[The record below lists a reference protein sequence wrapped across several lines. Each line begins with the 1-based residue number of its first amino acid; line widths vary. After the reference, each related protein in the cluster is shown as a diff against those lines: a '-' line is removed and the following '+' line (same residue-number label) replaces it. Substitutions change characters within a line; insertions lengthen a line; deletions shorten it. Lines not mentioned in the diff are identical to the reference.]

1 MPSILPIMRKRIEK
15 YGKRLLQ
22 SLLGYWLGP
31 RKGRHKPETIRRI
44 LIFRL
49 DGRVGNGIL
58 LLPLAGAIAADPRP
72 IEVDILINKKVADF
86 FAAYGEQLFHRI
98 WPWEQKRI
106 LQRPWLLWRLIR
118 SLRSRDYDIV
128 LSSTNPDAHSV
139 SNVIF
144 GRIISSAYLVGFD
157 HREAH
162 KFYDLTVSSS
172 AQKHYAEAMLDLWR
186 PFSHRAQLHFGQLRV
201 HTAAEA
207 RQARALFWLGAT
219 GGKHLP
225 ADLVSQVSE
234 AITRELALDVTYAI
248 GPDDQ
253 HLLSDYPTR
262 IRAEL
267 LIDPGPLI
275 ASAQLFHR
283 YKIFV
288 STDTGPM
295 HFAVAIGL
303 PALIIFTQAKHKQY
317 GYNDGRRLF
326 TTYYDGRKEQQAAFA
341 TWLADSLSALKGTI
355 R

>member
-1 MPSILPIMRKRIEK
+1 MQRRCSI
-15 YGKRLLQ
+15 YGGLLAT
-22 SLLGYWLGP
+22 
-31 RKGRHKPETIRRI
+31 GRSFT
-44 LIFRL
+44 
-49 DGRVGNGIL
+49 
-58 LLPLAGAIAADPRP
+58 
-72 IEVDILINKKVADF
+72 
-86 FAAYGEQLFHRI
+86 
-98 WPWEQKRI
+98 
-106 LQRPWLLWRLIR
+106 
-118 SLRSRDYDIV
+118 
-128 LSSTNPDAHSV
+128 SV
-139 SNVIF
+139 SSGCIQPQRR
-144 GRIISSAYLVGFD
+144 GKQ
-157 HREAH
+157 E
-162 KFYDLTVSSS
+162 
-172 AQKHYAEAMLDLWR
+172 
-186 PFSHRAQLHFGQLRV
+186 PFSGSGPPVA
-201 HTAAEA
+201 
-207 RQARALFWLGAT
+207 
-219 GGKHLP
+219 KHLP

-326 TTYYDGRKEQQAAFA
+326 TTYYDGRREQQAAFA